1 MVKPLYRMIEDSVD
15 SDNYSVT
22 YTCCQIYILNEV
34 QTKLYK
40 APDNWLM
47 IKQQLMI
54 NTKMWG
60 PIGFER
66 PNEIWDA

>member
-1 MVKPLYRMIEDSVD
+1 MIEDSVD

-34 QTKLYK
+34 QTKLHK
-40 APDNWLM
+40 AMTNDQATTND
-47 IKQQLMI
+47 QYQ
-54 NTKMWG
+54 NVG

-66 PNEIWDA
+66 PNEI

>member
-1 MVKPLYRMIEDSVD
+1 MIEDSVD

-40 APDNWLM
+40 APENWLPVM

-54 NTKMWG
+54 NTKM
-60 PIGFER
+60 
-66 PNEIWDA
+66 

>member
-22 YTCCQIYILNEV
+22 CTCCQIYI
-34 QTKLYK
+34 QTKLHK

-54 NTKMWG
+54 NTKM
-60 PIGFER
+60 
-66 PNEIWDA
+66 

>member
-22 YTCCQIYILNEV
+22 CTCCQIYI
-34 QTKLYK
+34 QTKLHK

-60 PIGFER
+60 AIGFER

>member
-22 YTCCQIYILNEV
+22 CTCCQIYILNEV

-40 APDNWLM
+40 APENWLM

-54 NTKMWG
+54 NTKM
-60 PIGFER
+60 
-66 PNEIWDA
+66 